1 MFFLYFLL
9 ASHKTMET
17 QVYSDQDL
25 LYNVDLLMGKDN
37 KIIVRDP
44 NIYET
49 SMKGIR
55 YDTWINSSGEVE
67 YIKDYYHLI
76 YLPKVLD
83 MLRGG
88 AKPKKIVYLDERQ
101 ILNVNRAFHIITRTG
116 RYLDISPAGSG
127 KSLMAM
133 VLSIMLGCRGIQV
146 MSGKNIENTW
156 KNMADRDY
164 EGVNIEFR
172 SMGVILGNSDKLPR
186 DILVGKIDTESKV
199 KSRKEIV
206 YRAGKKFKKL
216 IKEGWFIMFDES
228 HQGKN
233 KSNASRGYHAMCC
246 YHCST
251 FGTDEN
257 NSFMM
262 FSSASPSDKE
272 DLTPLFYSL
281 CLVNKQKLVVEGR
294 GIQVKDRSTLLDF
307 YNYTN
312 DINYEGNKKALSKAF
327 STVKKGGSKKYDLGR
342 TKEVSLRKI
351 SDSNLSDTKVNMYL
365 RYTLK
370 YVYRG
375 IFISYTSNKPSE
387 IIKNNIDKKYKPDI
401 YYSLMKLNYGKG
413 FDEYLKIFSE
423 YIKRKININ
432 QRGGMMTIYQAVIRS
447 LCFLIIP
454 VILDDVVDILVN
466 DPMRKVIIY
475 TTVVTMEITNKKGK
489 KQSTLDILDYMEEYI
504 TDKLKE
510 RKKEMRRN
518 KKETMERIKALNEQ
532 DGGKRHY
539 EKNYK
544 AREGIVIIRSGM
556 KEQVRNEGIKEF
568 QENNSKCRV
577 IITTPGVLSMG
588 ESLDDQYGDYRRS
601 IRAVSNFRGDITRQL
616 ISRVH
621 RRNTKSKADI
631 LFPIAIGNSIHV
643 KGVDNTF
650 IFDSLDEYKNA
661 VGIKHINLLDIGK
674 VPSGHLNYAIAEIL
688 NKKAENMNVVD
699 SDSIAEKM
707 YNVKYIFNE
716 VPKYPLDGELDE
728 VFIKYIDNVK
738 QQYTKNEDEEDSTS
752 EEDSSDRSSS
762 SSSDSD

>member
-251 FGTDEN
+251 FGTDKN

-262 FSSASPSDKE
+262 FSSASPSDKD

-351 SDSNLSDTKVNMYL
+351 SDSNLSDAKVNMYL

-510 RKKEMRRN
+510 RKDEMRRN